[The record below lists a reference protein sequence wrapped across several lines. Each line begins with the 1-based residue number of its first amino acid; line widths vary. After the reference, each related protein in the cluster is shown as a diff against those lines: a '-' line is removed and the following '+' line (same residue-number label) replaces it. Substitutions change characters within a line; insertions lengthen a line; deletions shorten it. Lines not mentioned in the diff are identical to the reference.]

1 MLIGRLGGLT
11 VLNGGE
17 VKARSRD
24 DAERFYLRQALQAL
38 PEGGL
43 PAALLEALPQQ
54 LDSNVR
60 LDAEAIEA
68 QAAALPVPE
77 GEAWRALEALHPRW
91 RRLLVKHGEQR
102 AVAGA
107 VAGGGGT
114 LAAELIELTIRSTA
128 ADSQH
133 LAPQVRRLPSPGPGP
148 APAPAPGP
156 APGPGPDLPHTSTP
170 TPDATRCAGFP
181 TGCRSRASR

>member
-1 MLIGRLGGLT
+1 M
-11 VLNGGE
+11 
-17 VKARSRD
+17 RSRD

-60 LDAEAIEA
+60 LDAAAIEA
-68 QAAALPVPE
+68 QAAALPVPD

-91 RRLLVKHGEQR
+91 RTLLVKHGEQR
-102 AVAGA
+102 AIAGA

-133 LAPQVRRLPSPGPGP
+133 LAPQVRRLPPT
-148 APAPAPGP
+148 
-156 APGPGPDLPHTSTP
+156 LPLALTLALTLPRTPTP
-170 TPDATRCAGFP
+170 TPDATRCAGCP